1 MSDALLRQWRLL
13 QLIPRAPA
21 RIDVS
26 AMESQLREA
35 GHSMTRRTVQRDLE
49 MLAGLFP
56 LHSEQVGV
64 RIDWSWDANAVAF
77 DLPPMDGAAALALTI
92 LQQVGGALLPPVVHD
107 SLRPQFQRAGEVL
120 KQHRRRGLRNWADAV
135 RSVPRE
141 LPMLPTK
148 LCDQAVRTVYQGLL
162 EGRQIS
168 LHYARRTSDAT
179 QESTYTVSPLGL
191 VVRGPVIYLVGT
203 VTPYK
208 DVRQFA
214 LHRVREASV
223 TDLPVQR
230 PKDFN
235 LDRYIQDGEFQ
246 YPVGGQIQVEL
257 AVSGWVATH
266 LGETPLSTDQAISVG
281 AGDERLVRAT
291 VVDSQQLLWWLSS
304 MGEDVRI
311 IAPKSL
317 RERLKRR
324 LRAALKE
331 YEKGGRDDRIER

>member
-26 AMESQLREA
+26 AMESQLRDA
-35 GHSMTRRTVQRDLE
+35 GHRMTRRTVQRDLE
-49 MLAGLFP
+49 MLSGLFP

-64 RIDWSWDANAVAF
+64 RIDWSWEVNAAAF
-77 DLPPMDGAAALALTI
+77 DLPPMDGTAALALTI
-92 LQQVGGALLPPVVHD
+92 LQQVGGTMLPPVVHD
-107 SLRPQFQRAGEVL
+107 SLRPQFHRAREVL

-135 RSVPRE
+135 RMVPRE
-141 LPMLPTK
+141 LAMLPPAVNE
-148 LCDQAVRTVYQGLL
+148 DAVRAVYQGLL
-162 EGRQIS
+162 EGRRVS
-168 LHYARRTSDAT
+168 MRYARRTDDAT
-179 QESTYTVSPLGL
+179 REGVYTVSPLGL
-191 VVRGPVIYLVGT
+191 VARGAVMYLVCT
-203 VTPYK
+203 VMPYK

-214 LHRVREASV
+214 LHRVREATM

-246 YPVGGQIQVEL
+246 YPVGGLIRVEL

-266 LGETPLSTDQAISVG
+266 LGETPLSADQTISVG
-281 AGDERLVRAT
+281 TGDERRVQAT

-304 MGEDVRI
+304 MGDDARV

-324 LRAALKE
+324 LRAALAA
-331 YEKGGRDDRIER
+331 YEIGGGDG